1 MRTLIDDVFDDL
13 IIDLKKWHTDYH
25 SEEDVEEGLEELE
38 GLLDNYSDMASS
50 ELRNLQQD
58 KSWYEVD
65 RAYEEGRLGE
75 IE

>member
-25 SEEDVEEGLEELE
+25 SEEDVEDGLEELE
-38 GLLDNYSDMASS
+38 GLLDHYSETAKD
-50 ELRNLQQD
+50 ELKELQQD

-65 RAYEEGRLGE
+65 NAYEEGRIGE
-75 IE
+75 I